1 MSWYNEAVFYHIYPL
16 GLTGAPKQNEYGE
29 PVHRLN
35 TLLPWIDHIKEIGCT
50 ALYIGPLF
58 ESVGHG
64 YETTDYRKLDSRLGD
79 NEDLKNF
86 VAACHEKGIKVIF
99 DGVFNHTGRDFF
111 AFKDIQEKRQ
121 SSPYVNWYCNVNF
134 SGNTEYNDGFSY
146 ENWGGYNLLVKL
158 NQRNPDVQN
167 YICDVIRFWVSEFD
181 VDGIR
186 LDAADVLDF
195 DFMKQLRRTAEDV
208 KPDFWL
214 MGEVIHG
221 DYSRWV
227 NGSTLH
233 SVTNYALHKAL
244 YSGHNDHN
252 YFEIAHTVK
261 YLQNMGDLDLY
272 NFVDNHDVE
281 RIYTKLSNK
290 AHFAPVHVLLYTLP
304 GVPSIYYGSEFGI
317 EGRKERTSD
326 DSLRPALNLADYA
339 DAVEKNPCTALVAA
353 LGKVRQNTP
362 ALNYGSYA
370 ELMLTNR
377 QYAFARDLDGVRV
390 IVTVNN
396 DDNAASMDLAAGNA
410 AEYVGTLSGEK
421 VAAENG
427 RIHVTVAG
435 NSGNIWVPAVD
446 MTEYKPVEMN
456 AKMPETADKVTE
468 TAKAD
473 QAKEEAAAT
482 VAEQNAAPASQ
493 SQETA
498 EKTDRTNETVAT
510 TANSSDNTVNA
521 SPKAADNAAA
531 NIPAAAEP
539 ASANAQVTVDWSKS
553 PEDMTV
559 EELQAGI
566 LAKMANNGPVTDQM
580 KKTVYDNIWH
590 DSLVNWLKSF
600 H

>member
-1 MSWYNEAVFYHIYPL
+1 MSWYNEAIFYHIYPL
-16 GLTGAPKQNEYGE
+16 GLTGAPKTNDYSA
-29 PVHRLN
+29 PVSRLN

-64 YETTDYRKLDSRLGD
+64 YETTDYKKLDSRLGT

-111 AFKDIQEKRQ
+111 AFKDIQQNREHSR
-121 SSPYVNWYCNVNF
+121 YLNWYCNVNF
-134 SGNTEYNDGFSY
+134 GGNNEYNDGFSY

-158 NQRNPDVQN
+158 NQRNPEVQN
-167 YICDVIRFWVSEFD
+167 YICNVIRFWVSEFD

-195 DFMKQLRRTAEDV
+195 DFMRALRRTAAEV
-208 KPDFWL
+208 KEDFWL

-227 NGSTLH
+227 NGETLH

-261 YLQNMGDLDLY
+261 YLQNMGNLDLY

-290 AHFAPVHVLLYTLP
+290 AHFAPVHILLYTLP

-317 EGRKERTSD
+317 EGKKEKFSD
-326 DSLRPALNLADYA
+326 DSLRPALNIEDYA
-339 DAVEKNPCTALVAA
+339 DAVQKNPCTSLIAA
-353 LGKVRQNTP
+353 LGKVRQHTP
-362 ALNYGSYA
+362 ALSYGSYA
-370 ELMLTNR
+370 ELQLTNR
-377 QYAFARDLDGVRV
+377 QFAFARDLDGVRV

-396 DDNAASMDLAAGNA
+396 DDNAAGMSLPAGNC
-410 AEYVGTLSGEK
+410 AEYIGTLTGQK
-421 VAAENG
+421 VSVQGG
-427 RIHVTVAG
+427 RINVTVAA
-435 NSGNIWVPAVD
+435 NSGEIWIPAGD
-446 MTEYKPVEMN
+446 
-456 AKMPETADKVTE
+456 MPEYTPVKTEIPTTE
-468 TAKAD
+468 TAKA
-473 QAKEEAAAT
+473 EEKPAEPVSAQPETPVQDTNLAAAET
-482 VAEQNAAPASQ
+482 AAAKAEEEQPKK
-493 SQETA
+493 TA
-498 EKTDRTNETVAT
+498 EKTTSET
-510 TANSSDNTVNA
+510 
-521 SPKAADNAAA
+521 AAVS
-531 NIPAAAEP
+531 EE
-539 ASANAQVTVDWSKS
+539 SAKTVTVDPNKA

-559 EELQAGI
+559 EELQQAI

-600 H
+600 R